1 MKDMN
6 HATLTADE
14 ILAIPETA
22 PERLFAGPDADAI
35 KKVVRSL
42 SMKWHTDRNTD
53 PRAGAVFDRVQKL
66 SDAATGKLAA
76 GTWETPGLLRITSTA
91 GAAYELRYA
100 SKLTVDVGTM
110 YVGRT
115 AVGFDITSDNLD
127 LLQNAER
134 QLAGLSYANDTM
146 RGEFARYFPEVSCK
160 VDTPTGAMLILSK
173 TPDVLLLQDVLAHYQ
188 GKMPPRHA
196 AWVISRLLNIACYLE
211 RQGKVAHNAIGP
223 DTVFISPKHHSACL
237 LGGWWFTTGLGE
249 RLLAAP
255 QRMVLSAP
263 PDVLQ
268 KKVGDTRTDME
279 MIKALGRELL
289 GDATGVRLANDSAVP
304 PALVDWLQL
313 STHQSA
319 VATYREWQERVLID
333 AFGARKF
340 VEMNITHD
348 TLYA

>member
-1 MKDMN
+1 MN
-6 HATLTADE
+6 HSTLTADE
-14 ILAIPETA
+14 ILAIPALE
-22 PERLFAGPDADAI
+22 PERFFADPDADAI
-35 KKVVRSL
+35 KKVVRAL
-42 SMKWHTDRNTD
+42 SMKWHTDRND
-53 PRAGAVFDRVQKL
+53 HPRAGDVFDRVQKL
-66 SDAATGKLAA
+66 AEAATKKIGE
-76 GTWETPGLLRITSTA
+76 GTWETPGLLRFVNRS
-91 GAAYELRYA
+91 GGQFELRYV
-100 SKLTVDVGTM
+100 SKLDVDVGTM

-115 AVGFDITSDNLD
+115 AVGFNIQMDNLD
-127 LLQNAER
+127 LLENAER
-134 QLAGLSYANDTM
+134 RIDALTYANDAM
-146 RGEFARYFPEVSCK
+146 RAEYARYFPDVARK
-160 VDTPTGAMLILSK
+160 VETPTGAMLILNK
-173 TPDVLLLQDVLAHYQ
+173 TPDVLLLQDVLAHYN
-188 GKMPPRHA
+188 GKLPPRHA

-223 DTVFISPKHHSACL
+223 DTVFISPKHHSVCL
-237 LGGWWFTTGLGE
+237 FGGWWFTTALGE

-268 KKVGDTRTDME
+268 KKVGDSRTDME

-289 GDATGVRLANDSAVP
+289 GDATGVRLAKDSAVP

-340 VEMNITHD
+340 VEMNISHD

>member
-1 MKDMN
+1 MN
-6 HATLTADE
+6 HSTLTADD
-14 ILAIPETA
+14 ILAIPALE
-22 PERLFAGPDADAI
+22 PERFFAAPDPDAI
-35 KKVVRSL
+35 KKLVRSL
-42 SMKWHTDRNTD
+42 SMKWHTDRND
-53 PRAGAVFDRVQKL
+53 HPRAGEVFDRVQKL
-66 SDAATGKLAA
+66 AEAAADKIRL
-76 GTWETPGLLRITSTA
+76 GTWEIPGLLRFA
-91 GAAYELRYA
+91 GRDGAQFELKYA
-100 SKLTVDVGTM
+100 SKLGIDVGTM

-115 AVGFDITSDNLD
+115 AVGFDISQDNLD
-127 LLQNAER
+127 LLENAER
-134 QLAGLSYANDTM
+134 RLTGLTYANDAM
-146 RGEFARYFPEVSCK
+146 RAEFVRYFPVMVKK
-160 VDTPTGAMLILSK
+160 VETPTGAVLILNK
-173 TPDVLLLQDVLAHYQ
+173 TPDVLLLQDVLAHYN
-188 GKMPPRHA
+188 GKMPARHA

-211 RQGKVAHNAIGP
+211 RQGQIAHNAIGP
-223 DTVFISPKHHSACL
+223 DTVFISPQHHSACI

-255 QRMVLSAP
+255 QRMVLAAP

-289 GDATGVRLANDSAVP
+289 GDTTGVRLANDSAVP

-340 VEMNITHD
+340 VEMNISHD